1 MKKIIYILVSAATL
15 AGTAGCAKQP
25 FPEKDSETMTISI
38 VPEFEMD
45 IDVKSV
51 EIGKTDIWCF
61 VYDFDTM
68 EQVEGS
74 PVKQNEI
81 NGNVYSYQVPK
92 CVNAQVHF
100 AIMPENTTWKEL
112 YSTHFNNYIDCNDSF
127 VTTTET
133 ELYMSNGEWFS
144 MGSYGIYVNSAD
156 SGTDTYQVTMQQI
169 HRKTHVMFRVTNLPD
184 GVTTESLIKNIHIT
198 MGGISLGE
206 ALTLGDMTKDYAV
219 GDDWDNTQYE
229 WFTKDIYS
237 YFGYDYRESYSS
249 YNQVSLIIE
258 TTDNRIFKSDDFW
271 IEYRPNENLKIT
283 VDYNYYLKSDN

>member
-1 MKKIIYILVSAATL
+1 MKKIIYILVSAAML

-112 YSTHFNNYIDCNDSF
+112 YSTHYNNYIDCNDSF

-133 ELYMSNGEWFS
+133 ELYMSNGEWS
-144 MGSYGIYVNSAD
+144 STGSYGIYVNSAD
-156 SGTDTYQVTMQQI
+156 SGTDTYPVTMQQR

-198 MGGISLGE
+198 MGGISLDKV
-206 ALTLGDMTKDYAV
+206 LTPADMTKEYTASE
-219 GDDWDNTQYE
+219 NTTYE
-229 WFTKDIYS
+229 WLTADIYN
-237 YFGYDYRESYSS
+237 YFGYDYREANSN
-249 YNQVSLIIE
+249 YNEFTFTIE
-258 TTDNRIFKSDDFW
+258 TTDNRIFKSDEFYTNF
-271 IEYRPNENLKIT
+271 EPNEAMEI
-283 VDYNYYLKSDN
+283 VIDYYYIMKADK